1 MTMHNARSFPD
12 LLHDIGG
19 HIEEIIRSEFLL
31 AKTELK
37 EQGAKAIEPV
47 IMLGTGAVFGVW
59 CVGFLLLTIM
69 FGIGIV
75 LASWLSAL
83 IVCVFA
89 AIVSFSLIKIGVDG
103 LKKIRAP
110 EKTIRTVKEDVQWAQ
125 ERMR

>member
-1 MTMHNARSFPD
+1 MTMQNARSFPE
-12 LLHDIGG
+12 LFHDIGG

-31 AKTELK
+31 AKTEIK

-47 IMLGTGAVFGVW
+47 IMLGAGAVFGVW

-89 AIVSFSLIKIGVDG
+89 AIVSFSLIKIGVDA

-110 EKTIRTVKEDVQWAQ
+110 EKTIRTVKENVQWAQ
-125 ERMR
+125 ERMK